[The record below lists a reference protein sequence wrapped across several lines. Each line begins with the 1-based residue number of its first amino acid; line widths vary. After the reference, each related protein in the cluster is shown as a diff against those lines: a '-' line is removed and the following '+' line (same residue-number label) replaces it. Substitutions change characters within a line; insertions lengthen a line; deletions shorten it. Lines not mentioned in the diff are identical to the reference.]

1 MAILFEWYENPVA
14 PNQSQ
19 EETKLHARIT
29 LNGKTGTDRLRRK
42 IQERCSLTETDVS
55 AVLDALSHAMGEEL
69 AEGRQVH
76 LDGIGYFH
84 PTLTC
89 TEEIKEDTKRK
100 NTKVRL
106 KGIKFRADQELR
118 SEIGNVKLKNIKHNG
133 HSNKLSDEEI
143 DSRLTIYF
151 SQHHMMTRSDFQ
163 RVCGMM
169 KSTIMGHIRRLCGE
183 GKLKNI
189 RLQNQL
195 IDVPNVEYY
204 GITEEVTMRK
214 CKNPA

>member
-14 PNQSQ
+14 PNQPQ

-133 HSNKLSDEEI
+133 HSNKLSGEEI

-195 IDVPNVEYY
+195 IYAPNVGYY

>member
-89 TEEIKEDTKRK
+89 TEEIKKDTKRK

-163 RVCGMM
+163 KVCGMM
-169 KSTIMGHIRRLCGE
+169 KSTAMGHIRRYA
-183 GKLKNI
+183 GK
-189 RLQNQL
+189 
-195 IDVPNVEYY
+195 ES
-204 GITEEVTMRK
+204 
-214 CKNPA
+214 

>member
-14 PNQSQ
+14 PNQPQ

-84 PTLTC
+84 PTLVC

-106 KGIKFRADQELR
+106 KGIRFRADQDLR

-143 DSRLTIYF
+143 DRRLTIYF

-163 RVCGMM
+163 RIFGMM
-169 KSTIMGHIRRLCGE
+169 KSTAMGHIRRLRGE

-189 RLQNQL
+189 GLQTHP
-195 IDVPNVEYY
+195 IYAPNVGYY
-204 GITEEVTMRK
+204 GITEEVTM
-214 CKNPA
+214 

>member
-1 MAILFEWYENPVA
+1 M
-14 PNQSQ
+14 
-19 EETKLHARIT
+19 
-29 LNGKTGTDRLRRK
+29 NGKTETDRLRRK

-106 KGIKFRADQELR
+106 KGIKFRTDQDLR

-143 DSRLTIYF
+143 DRRLTVYF

-169 KSTIMGHIRRLCGE
+169 KSTAMGHIRRLRGE

-189 RLQNQL
+189 GLQNQP
-195 IDVPNVEYY
+195 IYAPNVGYY
-204 GITEEVTMRK
+204 GITEEVMM
-214 CKNPA
+214 

>member
-14 PNQSQ
+14 PNQPQ

-42 IQERCSLTETDVS
+42 IQARCSLTETDVS

-143 DSRLTIYF
+143 DRRLTVYF

-163 RVCGMM
+163 RICGMM
-169 KSTIMGHIRRLCGE
+169 KSTAMGHIRRLRGE

-189 RLQNQL
+189 GLQNQP
-195 IDVPNVEYY
+195 IYAPNVGYY
-204 GITEEVTMRK
+204 GITEEVTM
-214 CKNPA
+214 

>member
-1 MAILFEWYENPVA
+1 MVRKPGGSQPATRRNKTACTHHTERKNRNRQVATQNPGTLF
-14 PNQSQ
+14 
-19 EETKLHARIT
+19 
-29 LNGKTGTDRLRRK
+29 
-42 IQERCSLTETDVS
+42 TDVS

-169 KSTIMGHIRRLCGE
+169 KSTAMGHIRRLRGE

-189 RLQNQL
+189 GLQNQP
-195 IDVPNVEYY
+195 IYAPNVGYY
-204 GITEEVTMRK
+204 GITEEVMM
-214 CKNPA
+214 